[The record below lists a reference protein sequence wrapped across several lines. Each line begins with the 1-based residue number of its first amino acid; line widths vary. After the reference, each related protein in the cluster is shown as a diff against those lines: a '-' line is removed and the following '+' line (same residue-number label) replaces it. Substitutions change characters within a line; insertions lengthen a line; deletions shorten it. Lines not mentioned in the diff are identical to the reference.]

1 MNICIA
7 VDGPAGSG
15 KSSVAKE
22 VAKKL
27 NITYLDSGAMYRC
40 VTLYVIKENVNIE
53 DINQVKEALNKI
65 DIQFL
70 GKEILLNKINVTE
83 EIRSNEVSNLVS
95 KVATI
100 GVIRER
106 LVELQKEIAKGHSII
121 MDGRDI
127 GTKVLEDAP
136 FKFYLVASVEE
147 RAKRRKKELDEKN
160 VIIKIEELI
169 NDIKRRD
176 YTDMNRE
183 ISPLMQAEDAILVD
197 TTKMSFDEVV
207 KFIIKKVGI

>member
-22 VAKKL
+22 VSKKL

-40 VTLYVIKENVNIE
+40 VTLYVINEQVDIE
-53 DINQVKEALNKI
+53 DINQVKEALKKI
-65 DIQFL
+65 DIQFS
-70 GKEILLNKINVTE
+70 GEKILLNKINVTE
-83 EIRSNEVSNLVS
+83 EIRSKEVSKLVA
-95 KVATI
+95 KVASVK
-100 GVIRER
+100 VIRER

-127 GTKVLEDAP
+127 GTKVLVHAE
-136 FKFYLVASVEE
+136 FKFFLVASVEE
-147 RAKRRKKELDEKN
+147 RAKRRKKEFDEKKI
-160 VIIKIEELI
+160 IIKIEELI
-169 NDIKRRD
+169 EDIKKRD
-176 YTDMNRE
+176 YMDMNRE
-183 ISPLMQAEDAILVD
+183 ISPLIQAEDAILVD

-207 KFIIKKVGI
+207 KFIIEKIGI